1 MRTHPVVPRRLSS
14 LAALAAVCLSPAV
27 EGVAREPLPVPPNPP
42 IVLAL
47 DHVDRPPAPPVPV
60 VEPNEP
66 EPPEA
71 VTIQA
76 EIRRAQAEARRAARE
91 VERQLSGL
99 RIGFSG
105 PEARRLAVIPAD
117 AASDEAL
124 AESRD
129 DLAVMST
136 LLSRAAQPDRGRR
149 GDLLLELKDWKVG
162 GGRDLEALQIDGYGA
177 VFFVGVDYPLVAPAP
192 VEPPANEPKTVQ
204 DNTWEKT
211 RRELLGGSASHPDE
225 SDSDQPTDEGP
236 PETPFDPDRV
246 RQLEQRLKEALRHAS
261 NLRHLGSEDW
271 IIVQVTGRSATP
283 RPGAGAGFAFFG
295 GGAGGP
301 AMISG
306 KPPREGT
313 SQMILRV
320 RKSAAE
326 NLAAGRSKLEDFV
339 REVKVSH
346 RAEKPAP
353 KAASGAG
360 EVRKY

>member
-1 MRTHPVVPRRLSS
+1 L
-14 LAALAAVCLSPAV
+14 
-27 EGVAREPLPVPPNPP
+27 ARETIPTPANPP
-42 IVLAL
+42 IFLAL
-47 DHVDRPPAPPVPV
+47 DRVDRPPAPPLPV
-60 VEPNEP
+60 ADPNVP
-66 EPPEA
+66 EPPEPG
-71 VTIQA
+71 TIQA

-91 VERQLSGL
+91 VERQLAGL

-149 GDLLLELKDWKVG
+149 GDLLLELNDWKLG

-177 VFFVGVDYPLVAPAP
+177 VFFVGVDYPLVAPATA
-192 VEPPANEPKTVQ
+192 EPPKDEPKTTQ

-211 RRELLGGSASHPDE
+211 RRELLGGGAPDPDE
-225 SDSDQPTDEGP
+225 SEPDQPRDEGP
-236 PETPFDPDRV
+236 QATPFDPERV
-246 RQLEQRLKEALRHAS
+246 LQLEQRLKEALRHAA

-283 RPGAGAGFAFFG
+283 RPGAGAGFAIFG
-295 GGAGGP
+295 GGPGGAGL
-301 AMISG
+301 ISG
-306 KPPREGT
+306 PPPRGGS

-326 NLAAGRSKLEDFV
+326 NLAAGRLKLEDFV
-339 REVKVSH
+339 REVKVSR

-353 KAASGAG
+353 KPASGAG